1 MAEVE
6 LNMEG
11 GGRRM
16 RMRMRMRMR
25 LPSKACW
32 TLLFKVCVL

>member
-11 GGRRM
+11 GGR